1 MYLFLNS
8 VSKLFTDTKKETLK
22 NVTLEVKK
30 GEFICIVGPSGCG
43 KSTLLNLVAGLDT
56 PTSGNL
62 ILDGKKITGPGADR
76 VVMFQDAALYPWLNV
91 IENVMFG
98 LKAAGYN
105 HAEQRKIAEK
115 YLKIVRL
122 SHYKNYPIHQ
132 ISGGMR
138 QRAALA
144 RALALESKLL
154 LMDEPF
160 SALDKQTIH
169 ILRAELEEIWEKH
182 KKTILYVTH
191 SVEEA
196 VYFADRIVVMAENPG
211 RIKEIVPVSLKRP
224 RDIDDPDF
232 LSLRKKILF
241 DVQLSAWKFAED
253 EFDQKEDNES

>member
-1 MYLFLNS
+1 MYLTLNS
-8 VSKLFTDTKKETLK
+8 IHKYFADTKKETLK
-22 NVTLEVKK
+22 DISLTVER

-56 PTSGNL
+56 PTSGTI
-62 ILDGKKITGPGADR
+62 ILDKTPVTGPGPDR
-76 VVMFQDAALYPWLNV
+76 VVMFQEAALYPWLNV

-98 LKAAGYN
+98 LKAAGLSKEN
-105 HAEQRKIAEK
+105 QREIAET
-115 YLKIVRL
+115 YLKMVQL
-122 SHYKNYPIHQ
+122 WHYRNYPIHQ

-138 QRAALA
+138 QRTALA
-144 RALALESKLL
+144 RALALDSKLL

-169 ILRAELEEIWEKH
+169 ILRAKLEEIWEKH

-211 RIKEIVPVSLKRP
+211 RVKEIVPVAFPRP
-224 RDIDDPDF
+224 RNIEDAAF
-232 LSLRKKILF
+232 VSLRREILSK
-241 DVQLSAWKFAED
+241 VQLSAREISAD
-253 EFDQKEDNES
+253 EFDREEETAL

>member
-1 MYLFLNS
+1 
-8 VSKLFTDTKKETLK
+8 
-22 NVTLEVKK
+22 
-30 GEFICIVGPSGCG
+30 
-43 KSTLLNLVAGLDT
+43 
-56 PTSGNL
+56 
-62 ILDGKKITGPGADR
+62 
-76 VVMFQDAALYPWLNV
+76 
-91 IENVMFG
+91 
-98 LKAAGYN
+98 
-105 HAEQRKIAEK
+105 
-115 YLKIVRL
+115 
-122 SHYKNYPIHQ
+122 
-132 ISGGMR
+132 MR

-169 ILRAELEEIWEKH
+169 ILRAELEEIWEEH

-232 LSLRKKILF
+232 LSLRKKILS